1 MRLEELKNL
10 FERMSPDAVT
20 RNLVFSEG
28 LGTDLFISGAGGSLR
43 YGIISNEVSR
53 ELGFNLPM
61 TLVWTGR
68 DYYSGIVHEMILN
81 ELKKAFDL
89 GIRDIFTLSE
99 EEVVL
104 RMREKREELAEI
116 LRDLGPEKENKK
128 LIQKYRGYYINTG
141 TQARIA
147 GNIFSLTPS
156 ILDIFVSVGFDGVSE
171 SWRHTLG
178 SLEIEEG
185 EFYKIE
191 RDVIYGDGRVTQI
204 YRNVKALSEHN
215 DEIDP
220 LGILKKRDRKDV

>member
-1 MRLEELKNL
+1 
-10 FERMSPDAVT
+10 MSPDAVA
-20 RNLVFSEG
+20 RKLVFSEG
-28 LGTDLFISGAGGSLR
+28 LGTDLFISGAGGGLR

-53 ELGFNLPM
+53 EMGFNLPL

-89 GIRDIFTLSE
+89 GIGDMFTLSE

-104 RMREKREELAEI
+104 KMREKRDELAEM
-116 LRDLGPEKENKK
+116 LRNLGQEEEKKK
-128 LIQKYRGYYINTG
+128 FIQKYKGYYINTS
-141 TQARIA
+141 TQTRIA

-171 SWRHTLG
+171 SWRSIPG
-178 SLEIEEG
+178 NLEIEEG

-191 RDVIYGDGRVTQI
+191 RDVVYGDERVARI
-204 YRNVKALSEHN
+204 YRNVKVLEERN

-220 LGILKKRDRKDV
+220 LGMFKKRDRKDV